1 LVVSEAQ
8 IRADLTAIAKQANAV
23 STYASTNGLE
33 RVPEIAAELG
43 LTVTL
48 GWIDKNEARNEHE
61 IATALDLVRRHVTRL
76 VVENE
81 TLFRYE
87 LTRGLPSRSASCA

>member
-1 LVVSEAQ
+1 LVVSEAP
-8 IRADLTAIAKQANAV
+8 IRADLTAIAKQAKAV

-48 GWIDKNEARNEHE
+48 GI
-61 IATALDLVRRHVTRL
+61 
-76 VVENE
+76 
-81 TLFRYE
+81 
-87 LTRGLPSRSASCA
+87 